1 MIQALSFAPAEAQAG
16 RAVRR
21 IRFEPRSTL
30 PLSAASVVA
39 NGVREELGRLLGR
52 ELDVELIEPMLPQYA
67 ERRLLFEG
75 AFVRRVRGRRADGF
89 VILRAREAL
98 RLAALA
104 YGETGGAE
112 RVTLSALERATLER
126 IASALVAHCVAL
138 CGTLGPSSAE
148 APERAAHDVQT
159 YFEVRTL
166 GAVPIALGFGMS
178 ADPSQ
183 EIGASLNAGDLAGV
197 TLEGRV
203 ALARGSLGLAAFAR
217 LRPGTTLALDT
228 PLDAPAELRFGGVP
242 FARGIAGTRAARN
255 AFVLGP

>member
-1 MIQALSFAPAEAQAG
+1 VIEALAFAAAQIQAG

-52 ELDVELIEPMLPQYA
+52 EFDVELIEPLLPQYA
-67 ERRLLFEG
+67 ERRLLFDG

-112 RVTLSALERATLER
+112 RVALSALERATLER
-126 IASALVAHCVAL
+126 ISVALAAQCVAL

-148 APERAAHDVQT
+148 APERAAHDVRT

-166 GAVPIALGFGMS
+166 GADPVALGFGMS
-178 ADPSQ
+178 ADPPQ
-183 EIGASLNAGDLAGV
+183 EIGASLSAGDLAGIS
-197 TLEGRV
+197 LEGRV
-203 ALARGSLGLAAFAR
+203 ALARGSLDLAGFAR
-217 LRPGTTLALDT
+217 LRPGMTLALET
-228 PLDAPAELRFGGVP
+228 PLDAPAELHFGGVP
-242 FARGIAGTRAARN
+242 FARGVAGTRGARN